1 MNNRKNI
8 LTVAFIFLAACSG
21 PQGDTG
27 AQGPIG
33 PAAATQLESNTQL
46 VVDEVNSLRLAQNQ
60 DVINQGLSCT
70 LYTDANPSQITGAT
84 LVIVGS
90 FPYHGNFNQ
99 VNGNVSDGLSVLPT
113 ALISLYKTN
122 LVVKCTGYLINVDN
136 NWHEFDLT
144 SDDGSILTID
154 GVQVVNND
162 GLHAAQT
169 KTGAKF
175 LNRGAHSIE
184 VDFLQG
190 QGMEAL
196 ILNEDNAVLPATT
209 LYH

>member
-1 MNNRKNI
+1 MKKTI
-8 LTVAFIFLAACSG
+8 ALSFIFLAACAG

-27 AQGPIG
+27 AQGPQG
-33 PAAATQLESNTQL
+33 PAAAVQLESDVQVT
-46 VVDEVNSLRLAQNQ
+46 VDEVNALRLAQNQ
-60 DVINQGLSCT
+60 EAISQGMSCT
-70 LYTDANPSQITGAT
+70 LYTDASPSQIAGAT
-84 LVIVGS
+84 LVTVGS

-99 VNGNVSDGLSVLPT
+99 VNGLVSSGLNVLPP

-122 LVVKCTGYLINVDN
+122 LVVKCTGYLINVDD

-162 GLHAAQT
+162 GLHASQT
-169 KTGAKF
+169 KSGAKF
-175 LNRGAHSIE
+175 LSRGAHSVE
-184 VDFLQG
+184 LDFLQG
-190 QGMEAL
+190 QGMESL
-196 ILNEDNAVLPATT
+196 ILNEDGLVLPATS